1 MLIRMVCP
9 APPGSLYGNRVT
21 AERWRRIL
29 ADLGHRVEIAGDYDG
44 EPCDLLVALHARR
57 SAGAVFRFRA
67 RHPEKPLVVALTG
80 TDLYRDLR
88 RYRTPRRVLETADR
102 IVALQP
108 LAIAELDRKVCE
120 KVRVIYQSAE
130 PVRGAVRRSGAYF
143 DVCVVGHLRTVK
155 DPFRAAYAVRSLP
168 HASRIRIVHA
178 GRAMDEAMAQK
189 AVAEHARTPRYRW
202 LGPLSRARTR
212 RLIASCRLM
221 VLSSR
226 MEGGA
231 NVISEAVVDGT
242 PVLAS
247 RIPGS
252 IGLLGED
259 YPGYFPVGDTR
270 ALTELLMRA
279 ESDPRFYSR
288 LAKHCARLQPLFRPS
303 EECASWRKLLREIA
317 GRATQVYTRK

>member
-29 ADLGHRVEIAGDYDG
+29 ADLGHRVEIAGDYDE
-44 EPCDLLVALHARR
+44 EPCELLVALHARR

-88 RYRTPRRVLETADR
+88 RYQMPRRVLETADR

-108 LAIAELDRKVCE
+108 LAIAELDREVRE

-130 PVRGAVRRSGAYF
+130 PVRGAVRRSVEHF
-143 DVCVVGHLRTVK
+143 DICVVGHLRTVK

-168 HASRIRIVHA
+168 HASAIRVLHA
-178 GRAMDEAMAQK
+178 GRAMHEAMAQK
-189 AVAEHARTPRYRW
+189 ARIEQAHNPRYRW
-202 LGPLSRARTR
+202 LGPLSRAQTR
-212 RLIASCRLM
+212 RLIASCRVM

-252 IGLLGED
+252 IGLLGEH
-259 YPGYFPVGDTR
+259 YPAYFPVGDTH
-270 ALTELLMRA
+270 ALAELLRRA
-279 ESDPRFYSR
+279 ESDAAFYRR
-288 LAKHCARLQPLFRPS
+288 LKTHCARLARIFRPS
-303 EECASWRKLLREIA
+303 EERRRWRSLLREIA
-317 GRATQVYTRK
+317 GRQTRK